1 MEKECKWTTI
11 SVIFPKFL
19 EKELCMGK
27 FCIPNFFLSKALN
40 SKFTPKFIFQTAIM
54 LWLFMKEE
62 PIPIKVVHV
71 KM

>member
-1 MEKECKWTTI
+1 M
-11 SVIFPKFL
+11 FL
-19 EKELCMGK
+19 EIELCMGK